1 MSAEEATAASF
12 VAEPEA
18 SVEVVE
24 ITMGA
29 DVVELLVPPEAVWF
43 RGIPPMAVEM
53 TVVFGVDVVEI
64 WLIDGRELVA
74 FDGLVG
80 CDVLRA
86 VAAASTLAFLS
97 LNLLAI
103 SPYNE
108 VSLWARRLDGNG
120 VIIAWREADR
130 GDSRANTLETI

>member
-1 MSAEEATAASF
+1 MSIEKATAASC

-18 SVEVVE
+18 AVRVVE

-43 RGIPPMAVEM
+43 RIAPPMAVGM
-53 TVVFGVDVVEI
+53 AVVSGANVIGVLLFG
-64 WLIDGRELVA
+64 GGELVG

-80 CDVLRA
+80 CDVLREL
-86 VAAASTLAFLS
+86 AAASTSAFLS
-97 LNLLAI
+97 LTLLAI

-108 VSLWARRLDGNG
+108 VRSWAWRLDGNC
-120 VIIAWREADR
+120 VIIAWKAADR
-130 GDSRANTLETI
+130 GDSREATLEII